1 MTSTHEYPRFEL
13 NSNLLFSGG
22 VLIAIG
28 ALLGFIGMALGSTVL
43 ITASRRWVR
52 QLDVPPSVLAREKLA
67 KAKVATSA
75 GVNAWRETAPQQ
87 RSHSPH

>member
-1 MTSTHEYPRFEL
+1 MTSRHQYPRFEL
-13 NSNLLFSGG
+13 NSNLLLSGG

-28 ALLGFIGMALGSTVL
+28 ALLGFIGWALGSTAL
-43 ITASRRWVR
+43 ITASRRWVK
-52 QLDVPPSVLAREKLA
+52 QLEVPPSVMAREKLA

-75 GVNAWRETAPQQ
+75 GVHAWRESAPEQ